1 MGIFE
6 EIRSSTDGIIGSF
19 ITTGSGEVA
28 ASDVPSLFNDELGN
42 ASESLFY
49 LADIVQESKDFESL
63 LIEAQDGY
71 ICFTKGNEGMYLGVI
86 ASSNVDLQVLN
97 LVTKKAATNL
107 ELPQE
112 VTSTR
117 SQLSGTPVPAV
128 EGVVPGS
135 LIGVSEDDRDAIF
148 SAIIGKIQILYGP
161 TVAGK
166 HLDDALA
173 SVNATRSTLDPD
185 QISEALDILANG
197 VLKKMMGN
205 KAKPFV
211 EKACRDNGLL

>member
-28 ASDVPSLFNDELGN
+28 ASDVPALFNDELGN

-71 ICFTKGNEGMYLGVI
+71 ICFTKGNVGMYLGVI
-86 ASSNVDLQVLN
+86 ASSDVNLQVLN

-112 VTSTR
+112 VIFTEPESYGTS
-117 SQLSGTPVPAV
+117 VPAV
-128 EGVVPGS
+128 EKVVPES
-135 LIGVSEDDRDAIF
+135 PIGISENDRDAIF
-148 SAIIGKIQILYGP
+148 SAIIGKIQLLYGP
-161 TVAGK
+161 KVAGK

-173 SVNATRSTLDPD
+173 SVNAKRSTLNPD
-185 QISEALDILANG
+185 QISKALNILADG
-197 VLKKMMGN
+197 VLKKMMGD

>member
-19 ITTGSGEVA
+19 ITTESGEVA
-28 ASDVPSLFNDELGN
+28 ASDVPALFKDELEN

-71 ICFTKGNEGMYLGVI
+71 ICLTKGSKGKYLGVI
-86 ASSNVDLQVLN
+86 ASSNANLQVLN
-97 LVTKKAATNL
+97 IVTKKAAANL
-107 ELPQE
+107 EVLPE
-112 VTSTR
+112 VTSTEPTT
-117 SQLSGTPVPAV
+117 SEPLAQAV
-128 EGVVPGS
+128 QEVVPEVARG
-135 LIGVSEDDRDAIF
+135 ISESDRDAIF
-148 SAIIGKIQILYGP
+148 SEVIGKIQLLYGP
-161 TVAGK
+161 KVAGT

-173 SVNATRSTLDPD
+173 SVDATRDTTDLDRIA
-185 QISEALDILANG
+185 QALNILADG
-197 VLKKMMGN
+197 VLKKMMGG

-211 EKACRDNGLL
+211 EKIISSHLQ